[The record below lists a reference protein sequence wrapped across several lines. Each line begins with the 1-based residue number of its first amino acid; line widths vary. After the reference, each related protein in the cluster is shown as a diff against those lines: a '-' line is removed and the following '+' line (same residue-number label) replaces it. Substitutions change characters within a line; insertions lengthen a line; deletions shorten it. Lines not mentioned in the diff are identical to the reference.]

1 LLIPQAIRR
10 SQVKETM
17 DSQFPAIVKAS
28 LTRNTR
34 HCARCGLTA
43 LLVATSTAVT
53 AEAAGDAAR
62 GEALYRDCQA
72 CHAIDKN
79 QIGPM
84 HRGVVGRTAG
94 TVQGFDYSEA
104 LKNAKIVWTEAN
116 LDKWLTDPELLV
128 PGSKMY
134 FSVDKESDRAD
145 IIAFLKERAK

>member
-1 LLIPQAIRR
+1 
-10 SQVKETM
+10 M
-17 DSQFPAIVKAS
+17 DSKSPAAVKAS
-28 LTRNTR
+28 LVRNV
-34 HCARCGLTA
+34 ARSALCGLTA
-43 LLVATSTAVT
+43 LLVAIATTAT

-72 CHAIDKN
+72 CHSFDKN

-94 TVQGFDYSEA
+94 TVAGFDYSEA

-116 LDKWLTDPELLV
+116 LDKWLADPEIFV

-134 FSVDKESDRAD
+134 FSVDGAGDRAD